1 MASIDVTGRPAYMY
15 DEETDTWYAIAGRIA
30 TSANYIWTGAQ
41 QYDNNVIFNGNITAT
56 LRINCFLNPAARTA
70 AIPTPAVGLL
80 TFIQQDA
87 GATTVN
93 RFEFWNGTAWTPI
106 ADPNAATLAGVE
118 TLTNK
123 TMSGAS
129 NTFSNIPVAAITG
142 LDTALTSYAS
152 KYTTI
157 NAQTASYTL
166 VLADDGKMV
175 EMGVGSANTLTI
187 PTNASVAFPIG
198 TTIAVLQTGAGQ
210 TTIAGAGGVTVNATP
225 GLKLR
230 AQWSSAT
237 ITKRATDTWIA
248 IGDLSA

>member
-129 NTFSNIPVAAITG
+129 NTFSNIPVSAITG

-152 KYTTI
+152 KYVTV

-166 VLADDGKMV
+166 VLADDGKLV

-198 TTIAVLQTGAGQ
+198 TTVVVLQTGAGQ
-210 TTIAGAGGVTVNATP
+210 TTIAGAGGVTINGTP

-230 AQWSSAT
+230 TQWSSAT
-237 ITKRATDTWIA
+237 LIKRGTDAWIA
-248 IGDLSA
+248 MGDLAA

>member
-1 MASIDVTGRPAYMY
+1 MTSIDVTGRPAYMY

-56 LRINCFLNPAARTA
+56 LRINCFTNPTTRATA
-70 AIPTPAVGLL
+70 ISSPAVGLL

-87 GATTVN
+87 GAVTVN

-106 ADPNAATLAGVE
+106 ADPNAATLAGTE

-123 TMSGAS
+123 TMSGSS
-129 NTFSNIPVAAITG
+129 NTFSDIPVGAISG
-142 LDTALTSYAS
+142 LDSALTSYAS
-152 KYTTI
+152 KYVTS
-157 NAQTASYTL
+157 NARTASYTL
-166 VLADDGKMV
+166 VLADDGKLV

-187 PTNASVAFPIG
+187 PLNSSVAFPIG
-198 TTIAVLQTGAGQ
+198 TTIVALQTGAGQ
-210 TTIAGAGGVTVNATP
+210 TTIAGTGGVTVNGTP

-230 AQWSSAT
+230 TQWSSAT
-237 ITKRATDTWIA
+237 LIKRGTDTWIA
-248 IGDLSA
+248 MGDLAA